1 MLKPFLS
8 HDVFEFTMR
17 GESMSLETA
26 KLLMDDIKV
35 VPNPYI
41 VANGW
46 EPANPYSDG
55 RGERQLH
62 FIHLPP
68 VCTIR
73 IFNVSGQLVATL
85 NHDTPSL
92 NDGTEIWNML
102 SKDQLDIAYGVYVYY
117 VDAGELGTKIG
128 KFAVIK

>member
-1 MLKPFLS
+1 MFKPFLS
-8 HDVFEFTMR
+8 HDVFEFIMH
-17 GESMSLETA
+17 GESLDESVAKSSLA
-26 KLLMDDIKV
+26 NIKV

-41 VANGW
+41 VANAW
-46 EPANPYSDG
+46 EPTNPYSDG

-85 NHDTPSL
+85 NHNTP
-92 NDGTEIWNML
+92 NWRDGTEIWNML
-102 SKDQLDIAYGVYVYY
+102 SKDQLDISYGVYVYY
-117 VDAGELGTKIG
+117 VDAGSLGTKIG